1 MGNKWGGY
9 TQRQD
14 KSNAKP
20 FAGKKTNTVDKQPYW
35 TRVIGGIVTL
45 KDKAAEAKC
54 PCQCNFK
61 K

>member
-1 MGNKWGGY
+1 MVTLK
-9 TQRQD
+9 D
-14 KSNAKP
+14 KTKAMLSA

-35 TRVIGGIVTL
+35 TRVIGGIVTP